1 MKKKQAQP
9 HLCTISKVGLGKGI
23 STLRICISPL
33 YFYPMLKYLI
43 ALTTLVALIGVY
55 SLLHTRNSS
64 PAGDTI
70 ACMALDLTS
79 PSFKN
84 GQSIPSQ
91 YTCER
96 HRNTNPPLEITGT
109 PAKAV
114 SLTILMDDPDVPKT
128 LKPDG
133 IFDHFVLFN
142 IPPATTAIPETNDP
156 QQYPGVVGANGAG
169 QKQYTG
175 PCPPKEYEPSEHR
188 YVFRVYALD
197 TMLNLQGGATKTE
210 VLQAM
215 EGHTLEWAELV
226 GKYQK
231 TR

>member
-1 MKKKQAQP
+1 
-9 HLCTISKVGLGKGI
+9 
-23 STLRICISPL
+23 
-33 YFYPMLKYLI
+33 MLKYLT
-43 ALTTLVALIGVY
+43 ALAALVAIIGAY
-55 SLLHTRNSS
+55 AFFHTRNSS

-70 ACMALDLTS
+70 PSMALEMTS

-84 GQSIPSQ
+84 GESIPSQ
-91 YTCER
+91 YTCEG
-96 HRNTNPPLEITGT
+96 HRNTNPPLEITGA

-114 SLTILMDDPDVPKT
+114 SLAILMDDPDVPKA

-133 IFDHFVLFN
+133 VFDHFVLYN
-142 IPPATTAIPETNDP
+142 ILPTTGVIPETNDP
-156 QQYPGVVGANGAG
+156 RQYPGTVGANGAG

-197 TMLNLQGGATKTE
+197 TMLNLQEGATKTD

-215 EGHTLEWAELV
+215 EGHILEWAELV
-226 GKYQK
+226 GKYKKQQ
-231 TR
+231 